1 MTTVVFEN
9 IPICMT
15 GEKFVSVTFGYRDKC
30 LVLLEKIFSSKP
42 VINFIIAKFVC
53 CVCCVYL
60 KRERW
65 EKKKLLPQKP

>member
-15 GEKFVSVTFGYRDKC
+15 GEKCISVTFGCRDKC
-30 LVLLEKIFSSKP
+30 LSLLEKIFSSKP

-53 CVCCVYL
+53 CVYL

-65 EKKKLLPQKP
+65 KKKLNLLPQKP